1 MSSVTE
7 VSNALLKMQ
16 EKLTSL
22 QTAVDAINMARESAT
37 DAVEFAVT
45 LNNSADELILRVREL
60 TEDIKGL
67 GVGTRFDYLESSTNS
82 ISTGIETL
90 EFKVQQL
97 GQDIQVL
104 NLGPK
109 IEGLETS
116 AYSLKVGVENLNL
129 QLQLIEKNLQETIKF
144 SSTQTNR
151 QVEELG
157 KKISQDLRIVKIIS
171 AVAILLALVVIVII
185 LPK

>member
-129 QLQLIEKNLQETIKF
+129 QLQ
-144 SSTQTNR
+144 
-151 QVEELG
+151 
-157 KKISQDLRIVKIIS
+157 
-171 AVAILLALVVIVII
+171 
-185 LPK
+185 